1 MMRRLQEP
9 GFSRLVPKLLPI
21 SRPKARMAYKRS
33 RPGGALSIDVM
44 DDSKVDES
52 YDADAEVFEK
62 GELAIDSEGFSM
74 GARCAVAPRRAPR
87 ARVSR
92 LTWVRAVTPQATPR
106 ARRSVSRS
114 CTTTSRLAT

>member
-1 MMRRLQEP
+1 MCSRSFEASSLQAAH
-9 GFSRLVPKLLPI
+9 K
-21 SRPKARMAYKRS
+21 MAYKRS

-74 GARCAVAPRRAPR
+74 GTRRAAAPRHA
-87 ARVSR
+87 
-92 LTWVRAVTPQATPR
+92 
-106 ARRSVSRS
+106 ARR
-114 CTTTSRLAT
+114 A